1 LKNAAGLAEAV
12 VETFGVR
19 PQLIE
24 GHNGIFEVLLD
35 SRVIYTNRSACSRM
49 PTIPE
54 VLQEIGRRLK
64 PLSGKEHR
72 TMNAFPLVK

>member
-1 LKNAAGLAEAV
+1 MSD
-12 VETFGVR
+12 TFGVQ

-35 SRVIYTNRSACSRM
+35 SKVIYTNHSACSRM

-54 VLQEIGRRLK
+54 VLQEIGRRFK
-64 PLSGKEHR
+64 PLPGKEHL
-72 TMNAFPLVK
+72 TINAFPLVK

>member
-1 LKNAAGLAEAV
+1 MAASLGAAIEK
-12 VETFGVR
+12 EFGIV
-19 PQLIE
+19 PDLE
-24 GHNGIFEVLLD
+24 KGHNGIFEVLLEGQ
-35 SRVIYTNRSACSRM
+35 VIYTNQSACSRM

-64 PLSGKEHR
+64 PLSGKAHR

>member
-1 LKNAAGLAEAV
+1 MSD
-12 VETFGVR
+12 TFGVQ

-35 SRVIYTNRSACSRM
+35 SKVIYTNQSACSRM

-54 VLQEIGRRLK
+54 VLQEIGRRLR
-64 PLSGKEHR
+64 PLSGKEHLAK
-72 TMNAFPLVK
+72 NAFPLAK

>member
-1 LKNAAGLAEAV
+1 VA
-12 VETFGVR
+12 ETFGVR
-19 PQLIE
+19 PKLIE

-35 SRVIYTNRSACSRM
+35 SKVIYTNQSTCSRM

-64 PLSGKEHR
+64 PLSGKGHR
-72 TMNAFPLVK
+72 TMNAFPLFK

>member
-1 LKNAAGLAEAV
+1 MAD
-12 VETFGVR
+12 TFGVR

-24 GHNGIFEVLLD
+24 GHNGIFEVLLNGQ
-35 SRVIYTNRSACSRM
+35 VIYTNQSACSRM

-64 PLSGKEHR
+64 PLSGKER
-72 TMNAFPLVK
+72 LTMNAFPLVK

>member
-1 LKNAAGLAEAV
+1 V
-12 VETFGVR
+12 VDTFGVR

-24 GHNGIFEVLLD
+24 AHNGIFEVLLD
-35 SRVIYTNRSACSRM
+35 DQVIYTNQSACSRM

-64 PLSGKEHR
+64 PLAGKAHR
-72 TMNAFPLVK
+72 TVNSFPLAK

>member
-1 LKNAAGLAEAV
+1 MAD
-12 VETFGVR
+12 TFGVR

-24 GHNGIFEVLLD
+24 GHNGIFEVLLND
-35 SRVIYTNRSACSRM
+35 QVIYTNQSACSRV

-72 TMNAFPLVK
+72 TMNVFPLVK

>member
-1 LKNAAGLAEAV
+1 MA
-12 VETFGVR
+12 ETFGVQ

-35 SRVIYTNRSACSRM
+35 SKVIYTNHSACSRM

-64 PLSGKEHR
+64 PLAGKSHLI
-72 TMNAFPLVK
+72 MDAFPLVK